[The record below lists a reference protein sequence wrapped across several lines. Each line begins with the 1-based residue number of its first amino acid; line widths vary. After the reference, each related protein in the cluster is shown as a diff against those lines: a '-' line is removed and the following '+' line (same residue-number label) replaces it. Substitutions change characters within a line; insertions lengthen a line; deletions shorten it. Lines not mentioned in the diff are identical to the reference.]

1 MYLYF
6 LIFTDSKQDKIKA
19 QPTAPP
25 PLKGYSAVTKASSIK
40 SKGAAG
46 IKPAQNASAVTRTGT
61 GSHPSAARAG
71 SGPRGAAST
80 LSKPPPP
87 PKQQPVKKSER
98 ESPKTQRLSLVQRQA
113 RFAANS
119 SRPVLS
125 RSATTNSISTTRSRP
140 GGLGARQVSSA
151 GTASTT
157 AAAAATGAASAAQRL
172 KNRPPQS
179 SPSQAL
185 AAFKPSGSGSGGVNA
200 HNVPP
205 AFGSTSSI
213 SSSSSNRSWADTVKG
228 LTRAPTR

>member
-1 MYLYF
+1 M
-6 LIFTDSKQDKIKA
+6 
-19 QPTAPP
+19 
-25 PLKGYSAVTKASSIK
+25 TKASYIK

-46 IKPAQNASAVTRTGT
+46 IKPAQSGSAVTRTGT

-71 SGPRGAAST
+71 PGARGAAST
-80 LSKPPPP
+80 VSKPPP

-172 KNRPPQS
+172 KNRPPQNN
-179 SPSQAL
+179 PSQAL
-185 AAFKPSGSGSGGVNA
+185 AAFKPSGSGGGGGVNA